1 MEKAFSRKLFVKAIL
16 AASCA
21 ALPCIGVVAQD
32 KDGAKQKK
40 QKSAKKESSWD
51 AKLVEVKSS
60 ADGTMQ
66 PCWYWAPGK
75 AAETA
80 VPLIVGLH
88 TWSYD
93 YKSVKSY
100 SAALNEAKRRG
111 WAFVGPNF
119 RGPNSTPAGCG
130 SELAVQDI
138 EDAVE
143 YAKKNCKIDADRV
156 YIVGGSGGGHMT
168 LLMLGSRP
176 GLFAAGSAFCP
187 ITDLARWHADSLL
200 KHPGRG
206 KGYAKMMESACGGT
220 PAERAEEYAKR
231 SPLTWLHAAKAAKTP
246 VYIATGIHDGWTGSV
261 PVGHAIRA
269 FNALC
274 EKGAE
279 VSEAHI
285 AAIEE
290 KRAIPS
296 DLESENVKDPFY
308 NQKKHIHFRRTSG
321 NVRLTLFEGG
331 HSGNFPAGVDFMSR
345 QRRGAPVDWALPSK
359 AKGGVENLTR

>member
-1 MEKAFSRKLFVKAIL
+1 MRRTLSRNLFVKVGL
-16 AASCA
+16 AAFCA
-21 ALPCIGVVAQD
+21 VLPCVDIMAQD
-32 KDGAKQKK
+32 NVKAKQKK
-40 QKSAKKESSWD
+40 SRTAKKSTPWE
-51 AKLVEVKSS
+51 AKFVEVKSS

-66 PCWYWAPGK
+66 PCWYWAPKK

-100 SAALNEAKRRG
+100 SAALNEAKRRD

-130 SELAVQDI
+130 SDLAVQDI

-156 YIVGGSGGGHMT
+156 YIIGGSGGGHMT
-168 LLMLGSRP
+168 LLMLGRRP

-187 ITDLARWHADSLL
+187 ITDLSRWHADSLL

-206 KGYAKMMESACGGT
+206 KGYAIMMEKACGGK
-220 PAERAEEYAKR
+220 PAECAEEYAKR
-231 SPLTWLHAAKAAKTP
+231 SPLTWLHAAKDAKTP

-261 PVGHAIRA
+261 PVGHAIRG

-274 EKGAE
+274 EKGDE
-279 VSEAHI
+279 VSESHI

-290 KRAIPS
+290 TRSIPS
-296 DLESENVKDPFY
+296 DLKNEKVKDPFY
-308 NQKKHIHFRRTSG
+308 SKKKFIHFRRTSG

-331 HSGNFPAGVDFMSR
+331 HGGNFPAGVDFMSR
-345 QRRGAPVDWALPSK
+345 QRRGTPVDWTLP
-359 AKGGVENLTR
+359 AVGNGDVESLTR